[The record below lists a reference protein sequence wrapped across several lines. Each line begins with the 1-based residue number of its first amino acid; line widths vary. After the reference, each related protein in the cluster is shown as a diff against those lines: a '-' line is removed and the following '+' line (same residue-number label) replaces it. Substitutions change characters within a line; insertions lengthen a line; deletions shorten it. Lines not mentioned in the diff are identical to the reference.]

1 MTASPGIVVLDRS
14 GHISFTTEVAAA
26 LLRLG
31 DGLTV
36 RDARLIGRQGV
47 NNHPW
52 RVFIGGERLGKR
64 PPHQRRRIVQQHDH
78 GAFGCGAI
86 V

>member
-1 MTASPGIVVLDRS
+1 LTCCNQVDQIVFEQQRRARQHRQSDV
-14 GHISFTTEVAAA
+14 
-26 LLRLG
+26 
-31 DGLTV
+31 
-36 RDARLIGRQGV
+36 RLIGRQGV
-47 NNHPW
+47 NNDP
-52 RVFIGGERLGKR
+52 RCVLIGGERLGKR